1 MKFEEIIKDLK
12 NKIYKP
18 IYFLYGEE
26 SYFIDQISD
35 YISENV
41 LDEAEKAFNQTILYG
56 KDSKIEDVI
65 NAAKRFPMMAN
76 HQVIILKEAQNLKQ
90 IEKLEFYAEQPLNST
105 ILVVNFKQKNFDKRK
120 RVYKALKKNAVIF
133 ESKKLYENQVDA
145 WINTYLKNKNYSV
158 SPVSSI
164 LLTDFLGTDLSKIS
178 NELDKLMISLPE
190 GTNITPKHIEENIG
204 ISKDFNVFELQN
216 ALGNKDILKANRII
230 NHFAANPKSNPMVM
244 TIINLFGYFSKIL
257 SLHYIKDKSN
267 NNAVASSIGV
277 HPFFLKDYISAA
289 RNYNVK
295 KIVAVISDL
304 REYDM
309 KSKGFNN
316 VSTTHG
322 DLLKELI
329 FKILH

>member
-1 MKFEEIIKDLK
+1 MKFEEIIKELK

-35 YISENV
+35 YISNNV
-41 LDEAEKAFNQTILYG
+41 LDEAEKAFNQTVLYG

-65 NAAKRFPMMAN
+65 NASKRFPMMAN

-90 IEKLEFYAEQPLNST
+90 IEKLEFYADQPLNST
-105 ILVVNFKQKNFDKRK
+105 ILVVSYKNKNFDKRK

-133 ESKKLYENQVDA
+133 ESKKLYENQIGA

-158 SPVSSI
+158 SPVSSK

-190 GTNITPKHIEENIG
+190 GTTITPKHIEENIG

-244 TIINLFGYFSKIL
+244 TIISLFGYFSKIL
-257 SLHYIKDKSN
+257 TLHYLKDKSN
-267 NNAVASSIGV
+267 NNTVASVMGV
-277 HPFFLKDYISAA
+277 HPFFVKDYISAA

-295 KIVAVISDL
+295 KTVSVISHL

>member
-1 MKFEEIIKDLK
+1 MTFEEIIKELK

-35 YISENV
+35 YISKNV
-41 LDEAEKAFNQTILYG
+41 LDEAEKAFNQTVLYG

-90 IEKLEFYAEQPLNST
+90 IEKLEYYAEQPLNST
-105 ILVVNFKQKNFDKRK
+105 ILVVSYKNKNFDKRK
-120 RVYKALKKNAVIF
+120 RVYKTLKKNAVIF
-133 ESKKLYENQVDA
+133 ESKKLYENQVGA
-145 WINTYLKNKNYSV
+145 WINTYLKTKNYSV
-158 SPVSSI
+158 TPVSSK

-190 GTNITPKHIEENIG
+190 GTSITPKHIEENIG

-216 ALGNKDILKANRII
+216 ALGSKDILKANRII
-230 NHFAANPKSNPMVM
+230 NHFAANPKNNPMVM
-244 TIINLFGYFSKIL
+244 TIISLFGYFSKIL
-257 SLHYIKDKSN
+257 SLHYIKDKSKN
-267 NNAVASSIGV
+267 NVASVLGV
-277 HPFFLKDYISAA
+277 NPFFVQDYMNASRNFNIRKTVAAISL
-289 RNYNVK
+289 
-295 KIVAVISDL
+295 I

-309 KSKGFNN
+309 KSKGYNN

>member
-1 MKFEEIIKDLK
+1 MIAF
-12 NKIYKP
+12 
-18 IYFLYGEE
+18 FLYKTPSGR
-26 SYFIDQISD
+26 IH
-35 YISENV
+35 V
-41 LDEAEKAFNQTILYG
+41 GALRG
-56 KDSKIEDVI
+56 
-65 NAAKRFPMMAN
+65 
-76 HQVIILKEAQNLKQ
+76 VIIHD
-90 IEKLEFYAEQPLNST
+90 I
-105 ILVVNFKQKNFDKRK
+105 
-120 RVYKALKKNAVIF
+120 VYKALKKNAVIF
-133 ESKKLYENQVDA
+133 ESKKLYENQIGA

-158 SPVSSI
+158 SPVSSK

-244 TIINLFGYFSKIL
+244 TIISLFGYFSKIL
-257 SLHYIKDKSN
+257 SLHYLKDKSN
-267 NNAVASSIGV
+267 NNPVASVLGV
-277 HPFFLKDYISAA
+277 HPFFVKDYISAA

-295 KIVAVISDL
+295 KTVSVISHL